1 VSPLETRARELAIA
15 AGVDPDS
22 RVPRPDSERDMPA
35 WCAFCDTAGAEL
47 NAHSHAGALAVRRKR
62 EAEALR
68 ANLRKRKD
76 QARAR
81 RKPRQE

>member
-1 VSPLETRARELAIA
+1 MDKPSSSQDKPVVVIAKLAA
-15 AGVDPDS
+15 
-22 RVPRPDSERDMPA
+22 
-35 WCAFCDTAGAEL
+35 
-47 NAHSHAGALAVRRKR
+47 RRKR

-81 RKPRQE
+81 EKAEAGVICGRIGPQ